1 MASLMTARDDATP
14 AARDSS
20 TPASQAGVLLQLALE
35 QGTAAGVSATVP
47 AAYRG
52 LWRRTLLVSG
62 DGRRDEDTRVFWMQ
76 TACLHIDVRV
86 PAGRS
91 SYAGAGGLDELTRD
105 ELAGLGEQMG
115 FAGITA
121 VESGAG
127 MTAESCTWHRQIDY
141 SVPSEAK
148 DIGAMRFETPNIVL
162 EDGIEAVYH
171 ERWEREA
178 DSAGIVWALRL
189 SPQQAY
195 AAGLMSSGAASLD
208 TGGGAPAV
216 FVARCGN
223 RFMLARTRSPDAQ
236 AALGAQRGRSLAQAV
251 RDPAVSIELARTW
264 LDFEISLG
272 EVCRADGA
280 RWIVSL
286 STLPWREGQA
296 AFNAHT
302 GAALDA
308 LPPSE
313 PEPNTVEEP

>member
-1 MASLMTARDDATP
+1 MASLTIAPDGPMPTA
-14 AARDSS
+14 
-20 TPASQAGVLLQLALE
+20 QAGALLQLALE
-35 QGTAAGVSATVP
+35 QGAAPATAP

-62 DGRRDEDTRVFWMQ
+62 NGSRDEDTRVFWMQ
-76 TACLHIDVRV
+76 TARLHIDIRV
-86 PAGRS
+86 PAGRP
-91 SYAGAGGLDELTRD
+91 SYAGAGSLDELTRD
-105 ELAGLGEQMG
+105 ELVGLGEQMG

-121 VESGAG
+121 VEGGPGLTSQ
-127 MTAESCTWHRQIDY
+127 SCTWHRQIDY

-178 DSAGIVWALRL
+178 DSAGIVWALRF

-195 AAGLMSSGAASLD
+195 AAGLLPSAAVSLEA
-208 TGGGAPAV
+208 GGAVPAV

-223 RFMLARTRSPDAQ
+223 RFMLARARSLHAQ
-236 AALGAQRGRSLAQAV
+236 AALVAQRGRSLAQAV
-251 RDPAVSIELARTW
+251 RDPAVGIELARAW

-272 EVCRADGA
+272 EVCRADGT

-296 AFNAHT
+296 AFDGRT

-313 PEPNTVEEP
+313 PLTNTVEEP